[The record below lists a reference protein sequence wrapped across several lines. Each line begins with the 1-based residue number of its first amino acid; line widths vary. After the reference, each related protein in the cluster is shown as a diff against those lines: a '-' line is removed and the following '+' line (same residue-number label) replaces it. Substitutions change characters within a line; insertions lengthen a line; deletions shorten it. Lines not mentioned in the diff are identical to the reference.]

1 MALDPRAGVRAA
13 ALVSIAAL
21 GFASCSSGSHK
32 STTLRTSS
40 AGGSDKIL
48 KIGFFGALS
57 GPDNQQGINIRNGE
71 ELAVSQYDAI
81 NPAVEVTLDL
91 FDSQGD
97 SALANNGAT
106 KLINDKVV
114 AVIGPA
120 SPGESVLADP
130 IFEQAGIPNIT
141 ASATKTNLA
150 QSGWKYFHRVLADDS
165 AQGPA
170 DANYL
175 VKTLGLK
182 KIAVIDDT
190 SSYGK
195 ALGDSVRSTVATDG
209 GTVVLNDQI
218 DPRAGDYG
226 ATVDRT
232 VAAKPD
238 AVFFAGYYDAAGRLI
253 NQLKGKAYFG
263 KFMSGDGSD
272 DARFLTDAGGAP
284 AEGAFLSCPCAD
296 TSNEPEAQP
305 FNAAYLAQFGL
316 APAVYSA
323 EAYDATNAVLQAI
336 KSGNTTPSAI
346 NHYLAK
352 IDFQGATKEIKFQSD
367 GNIAGSPI
375 YIYKV
380 ENGQIAQIGTSS

>member
-1 MALDPRAGVRAA
+1 MALDPRAGLRVA

-32 STTLRTSS
+32 STTRTSS
-40 AGGSDKIL
+40 AGGSGRML

-81 NPAVEVTLDL
+81 NPAVKVTLDL

-97 SALANNGAT
+97 SALANYGAT

-120 SPGESVLADP
+120 SPGESALADP
-130 IFEQAGIPNIT
+130 IFEQAGIPNVT

-150 QSGWKYFHRVLADDS
+150 QHGWKYFHRVLADDS

-170 DANYL
+170 DADYL

-195 ALGDSVRSTVATDG
+195 GLGDSVRSRVATDG
-209 GTVVLNDQI
+209 GTVVLNGQI

-272 DARFLTDAGGAP
+272 DASFLTDAGGAP
-284 AEGAFLSCPCAD
+284 SEGAFLSCACAD
-296 TSNEPEAQP
+296 TSNEAEAQP

-336 KSGNTTPSAI
+336 KSGNTTPPAI
-346 NHYLAK
+346 NNYLAT
-352 IDFQGATKEIKFQSD
+352 IDFQGATKQIKFLSD
-367 GNIAGSPI
+367 GNIVGGPI

-380 ENGQIAQIGTSS
+380 ENGQIVQIGTSS